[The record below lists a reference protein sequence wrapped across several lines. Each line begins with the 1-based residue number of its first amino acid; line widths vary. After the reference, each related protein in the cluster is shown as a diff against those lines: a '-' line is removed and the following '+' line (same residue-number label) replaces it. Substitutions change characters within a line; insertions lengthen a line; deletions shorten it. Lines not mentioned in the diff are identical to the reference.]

1 MDEQVVLR
9 KWTSVDEVPDLLDV
23 WKNSVERR
31 KDFISAADLDAV
43 ATALEMVYSQ
53 SLEVIIAQRGEQ
65 VLGFAA
71 WNATDVELLWVRHS
85 DRQQGIGTLLLD
97 HIIENS
103 PEVEVHLDTQRLLA
117 IDFFKNSGFCDV
129 SEGHEDA
136 SPRLI
141 LRHETSQIKN
151 VAR

>member
-9 KWTSVDEVPDLLDV
+9 KWTSIDEVPDLLDV
-23 WKNSVERR
+23 WKSSVERR

-53 SLEVIIAQRGEQ
+53 SLAVIIAQQGEQ
-65 VLGFAA
+65 IVGFAA
-71 WNATDVELLWVRHS
+71 WNDTDVELLWVRHA
-85 DRQQGIGTLLLD
+85 DRKKGIGTLLLD
-97 HIIENS
+97 HIIENC
-103 PEVEVHLDTQRLLA
+103 PDVEVHLDTQRLLA

-129 SEGHEDA
+129 DQGSEGA
-136 SPRLI
+136 TPRLV
-141 LRHETSQIKN
+141 LRHETSQAEN

>member
-9 KWTSVDEVPDLLDV
+9 KWTSIDEVPDLLDV

-53 SLEVIIAQRGEQ
+53 SLEIIIAQRGEQ

-129 SEGHEDA
+129 SPATADA
-136 SPRLI
+136 APRLI
-141 LRHETSQIKN
+141 LRHESSATKN